1 VSEPPR
7 PTTTPAAPAAPPP
20 AGASPAARI
29 LVVDDEPG
37 VREGVR
43 KILSAEGYD
52 VVTAEDGQAGLERFL
67 EGGTFDVLLVD
78 LMMPRMS
85 GLELMRA
92 VAERDPDVLPIIIT
106 AHATIDTAVQGTRQ
120 GAYSYIPKPFTA
132 DELLL
137 AIKNGLERRALA
149 LEARR
154 LRAERERR
162 MLELAS
168 ERSRSTTIITAMH
181 DGVLVINAE
190 RLVVLRNAAAARI
203 MPECAEREPPF
214 PMDALASPDVREI
227 VSVVLDA
234 PGGFM
239 ILSREIRFGG
249 EVFMVNA
256 SPILEPDGS
265 TSGVVAVFSDITGI
279 KKLETAKSMFVSMVA
294 HEIKNPLA
302 AAEGWL
308 NLVLTGAAKVDRDE
322 ERRMLERAMT
332 RMRTLRAM
340 VNELLNLTAIETGRF
355 QLHRAP
361 LDPAAVV
368 ADVVAVHR
376 EKAAEKRVTLSMEG
390 GSPAGGAPAAGE
402 VPTVLA
408 DRDALSIVVANL
420 VDNAIKYTPEGGT
433 VSVTTGREGMYATV
447 AVRDSGIG
455 LSAEDR
461 DRIFEEF
468 YRVRSE
474 QTHGITGTGL
484 GLSLVKRL
492 VEQHQGSIGV
502 ESEPGK
508 GSTFTVRLPLEG
520 AP

>member
-1 VSEPPR
+1 VSDAPR
-7 PTTTPAAPAAPPP
+7 VPAAPSASAAP
-20 AGASPAARI
+20 RI

-52 VVTAEDGQAGLERFL
+52 VVVAEDGQAGLERFI
-67 EGGTFDVLLVD
+67 EAGPFDVLLVD

-92 VAERDPDVLPIIIT
+92 VAERDADVLSIIIT

-154 LRAERERR
+154 LRVERERR

-168 ERSRSTTIITAMH
+168 ERSRSTTIITAMP

-214 PMDALASPDVREI
+214 PMDALSSPDVREI

-249 EVFMVNA
+249 EVYMVNA
-256 SPILEPDGS
+256 SPILEGDGS

-332 RMRTLRAM
+332 RMRTLRSM
-340 VNELLNLTAIETGRF
+340 VNELLSLTAIETGRF

-361 LDPAAVV
+361 LDPSAVV
-368 ADVVAVHR
+368 SEVVEAHR
-376 EKAAEKRVTLSMEG
+376 ERADGKRVALTL
-390 GSPAGGAPAAGE
+390 APHAAGAG
-402 VPTVLA
+402 PLTVLA

-420 VDNAIKYTPEGGT
+420 VDNAIKYTPEGGS
-433 VSVTTGREGMYATV
+433 VSVAAGREGMYVTV
-447 AVRDSGIG
+447 SVSDTGIG

-461 DRIFEEF
+461 GRVFEEF

-508 GSTFTVRLPLEG
+508 GSTFTVRLPVEG

>member
-7 PTTTPAAPAAPPP
+7 PAAEPSASAAPSP
-20 AGASPAARI
+20 AGAPPAPRI
-29 LVVDDEPG
+29 LVVDDETG

-52 VVTAEDGQAGLERFL
+52 VVTAEDGQAGLERFV
-67 EGGTFDVLLVD
+67 EGGAFDVLLVD

-168 ERSRSTTIITAMH
+168 ERSRSTTIITAMQ

-322 ERRMLERAMT
+322 ERRMLARAMT

-368 ADVVAVHR
+368 GEVVEAHR
-376 EKAAEKRVTLSMEG
+376 EKAAEKRVTLSTS
-390 GSPAGGAPAAGE
+390 GSLPAGGATGGAPS
-402 VPTVLA
+402 VLA
-408 DRDALSIVVANL
+408 DRDALSIIVANL

-433 VSVTTGREGMYATV
+433 VSVTTGREGMYATI
-447 AVRDSGIG
+447 AVRDTGIG

-461 DRIFEEF
+461 ERIFEEF

-502 ESEPGK
+502 GSEPGK

-520 AP
+520 